1 MTTATV
7 PTTQL
12 DLRFS
17 SQRLGRDFIIT
28 DRDLRLFDHLYSYL
42 RLDLEQLVYLEQV
55 SATNRRRFRDRL
67 LLLSR
72 AGCIHT
78 FVGELGRPPIFALL
92 DKGINIY
99 LRSKCQEDGSG
110 LDQFKPRRI
119 TRPRHNNAEK
129 IRRHDIGISDLAL
142 LQAQSATN
150 HSSGFFVRHRDIFYT
165 ATDSAIRSS
174 HKWPVSVDWNGTQDQ
189 FWLEPDYLGGTGFA
203 DRPDGRNVRYFAYE
217 IDCSSETMKPHT
229 PLARG
234 QSILRKLLSY
244 EITIEQGL
252 LSQYL
257 GIDHITPLFVF
268 ESEKRRGN
276 ALKLAKEVL
285 TSRRA
290 KDQILFGLRPRRLCH
305 GHELD
310 FGSLPWINGLGKE
323 TRVRL

>member
-1 MTTATV
+1 MAT
-7 PTTQL
+7 TTQL
-12 DLRFS
+12 DLRFT

-28 DRDLRLFDHLYSYL
+28 DRDLRIFDHLYSFL
-42 RLDLEQLVYLEQV
+42 RLDFEQLVFLEQV

-67 LLLSR
+67 LVLSR

-78 FVGELGRPPIFALL
+78 FIGELGQPPIFALL

-99 LRSKCQEDGSG
+99 LKARCVEEGSG

-119 TRPRHNNAEK
+119 TRPRHINAEK

-142 LQAQSATN
+142 LQAQSATK
-150 HSSGFFVRHRDIFYT
+150 HQAGFFVRHRDIFYT
-165 ATDSAIRSS
+165 ATDGAVRSS
-174 HKWPVSVDWNGTQDQ
+174 HKWPVQVDWNGTRDH
-189 FWLEPDYLGGTGFA
+189 FWLEPDYLAGSGFA
-203 DRPDGRNVRYFAYE
+203 DRQDGRNVRYFAYE
-217 IDCSSETMKPHT
+217 IDCSSETMKPDT

-252 LSQYL
+252 LTQHL

-268 ESEKRRGN
+268 DSKKRRDN
-276 ALKLAKEVL
+276 AVKLAREVL

-290 KDQILFGLRPRRLCH
+290 KDQILFGLRPDRLCH
-305 GHELD
+305 GHELN
-310 FGSLPWINGLGKE
+310 FGSLPWINGQGNE